1 MGFRMRRSRLQG
13 ATVGLALV
21 ASLALA
27 ACGAG
32 GGGGGSGTTRDP
44 AGSAAAVDDG
54 ITALQDALSA
64 PTPPPFATMAD
75 IATQFQTAAG
85 LDPENPNAAFFGGLG
100 QLIFFLDGTDA
111 KLFIGKLGWD
121 DFRQND
127 ADFQGFINAI
137 GSAVTNATG
146 TGPFTFPV
154 KNPDD
159 PIATWQGGQL
169 SMADLIQFL
178 TVTLPGQL
186 NAAADKLGTI
196 PPDWSYTISIQ
207 IGFLGDG
214 GGGAQAPQNVRS
226 PMDTSEAVDVRLDYT
241 DTMAL
246 RAAFSAMAGVL
257 SAPGIWNFTG
267 LDQFLADH
275 TTDGVLGD
283 IPEADIK
290 AYFMGGQ
297 VLSKNQAGLERTL
310 GSLIAA
316 VDSADKAIT
325 SLRAEQASQR
335 DQSHDLL
342 AINGGL
348 ISGALSY
355 DDEGE
360 VISYGLTALQLTAQ
374 DVKAALKGNAS
385 IGVYQPVAFV

>member
-1 MGFRMRRSRLQG
+1 MGKLALDSLPDDITAVPASPSFTFRSRRLG
-13 ATVGLALV
+13 GCMSLRAHLSPFHGIALAFTLALL
-21 ASLALA
+21 SLALA
-27 ACGAG
+27 ACGG
-32 GGGGGSGTTRDP
+32 GGGGGGGGCTGSTRDP
-44 AGSAAAVDDG
+44 GGSAAAVDSG
-54 ITALQDALSA
+54 VTALQDALSA

-85 LDPENPNAAFFGGLG
+85 LDPENPNAALFGGLG

-121 DFRQND
+121 DFRQHD

-137 GSAVTNATG
+137 GRAVTNA

-226 PMDTSEAVDVRLDYT
+226 PMD
-241 DTMAL
+241 
-246 RAAFSAMAGVL
+246 
-257 SAPGIWNFTG
+257 
-267 LDQFLADH
+267 
-275 TTDGVLGD
+275 
-283 IPEADIK
+283 
-290 AYFMGGQ
+290 
-297 VLSKNQAGLERTL
+297 
-310 GSLIAA
+310 
-316 VDSADKAIT
+316 
-325 SLRAEQASQR
+325 
-335 DQSHDLL
+335 
-342 AINGGL
+342 
-348 ISGALSY
+348 
-355 DDEGE
+355 
-360 VISYGLTALQLTAQ
+360 
-374 DVKAALKGNAS
+374 
-385 IGVYQPVAFV
+385 